1 MSHQGTNADLAG
13 LQTKGLIVGVVGVIA
28 AAAGFAMDSD
38 QFYRSYLTGYLYWV
52 AITLGC
58 MGWTMIYHLTAGSW
72 GVPARRVWESG
83 GRTMPLMA
91 ILSIPVVMG
100 MQTLFPW
107 ARPEAAEDAIIQAK
121 AAFLNE
127 PFFLIRVVFYMVLW
141 SAIAFFL
148 SRWSLQ
154 QDVEGPQPA
163 IRKLRF
169 LSGAGLVLM
178 ALTLTFFSVDFVMSL
193 DPHWFSTIFGFLFAA
208 ADLLSAMAF
217 TVLAM
222 RLLGKSDELK
232 KLVNVNTYHDYGNLL
247 LGFIM
252 LWTYMNLS
260 QFLIIWSGNTQE
272 EAPWYLERMGD
283 GWLVISQSLIIF
295 HFALPLLFLLTRW
308 TKRVPHRLAFVA
320 AWILVMRFVD
330 LYWLTQPSMSHGGG
344 VHLHWMDLA
353 TLIGIGGLWVGVFA
367 MHLKDKPL
375 LAKNDPRLAEVLEIA
390 GGHH

>member
-1 MSHQGTNADLAG
+1 MSAQGTNPELAG
-13 LQTKGLIVGVVGVIA
+13 LQTKALIVGVVGIA
-28 AAAGFAMDSD
+28 VTAAGFAMDAD
-38 QFYRSYLTGYLYWV
+38 QFYRSYLTGYLYWL
-52 AITLGC
+52 ALTLGC
-58 MGWTMIYHLTAGSW
+58 LGWTMIYHLTAGSW
-72 GVPARRVWESG
+72 GVPARRIWESG

-91 ILSIPVVMG
+91 ILAIPVVLG

-107 ARPEAAEDAIIQAK
+107 ARPEAADDAIIQAK
-121 AAFLNE
+121 AAYLNE

-141 SAIAFFL
+141 SAIAFLL

-178 ALTLTFFSVDFVMSL
+178 ALSLTFFSVDFVMSL

-217 TVLAM
+217 TVLAV
-222 RLLGKSDELK
+222 RFLENTDALR

-272 EAPWYLERMGD
+272 EAPWYLERMSD
-283 GWLVISQSLIIF
+283 GWLVISQSLIVL
-295 HFALPLLFLLTRW
+295 HFALPLLLLLTRW
-308 TKRVPHRLAFVA
+308 IKRVPSRLALVA
-320 AWILVMRFVD
+320 VWILLMRFVD
-330 LYWLTQPSMSHGGG
+330 LYWLTQPSLSHGAGL
-344 VHLHWMDLA
+344 HPHWMDLA
-353 TLIGIGGLWVGVFA
+353 ALIGVGGLWVGVFA

-375 LAKNDPRLAEVLEIA
+375 LAANDPRLAEVLEIA

>member
-1 MSHQGTNADLAG
+1 MSTQGTNAELAG
-13 LQTKGLIVGVVGVIA
+13 LQSKALIVGAVGIAA

-38 QFYRSYLTGYLYWV
+38 QFYRSYLTGYLYWL
-52 AITLGC
+52 ALTLGC

-72 GVPARRVWESG
+72 GVPARRIWESG

-91 ILSIPVVMG
+91 ILVIPVILG
-100 MQTLFPW
+100 MKTLFPW
-107 ARPEAAEDAIIQAK
+107 ARPEAVDDALIQAK
-121 AAFLNE
+121 VAFLNE

-141 SAIAFFL
+141 SAIGILL

-154 QDVEGPQPA
+154 QDAEGPQPA

-178 ALTLTFFSVDFVMSL
+178 ALSLTFFSVDFVMSL

-217 TVLAM
+217 TVLAV
-222 RLLGKSDELK
+222 RFLENTDSLK

-283 GWLVISQSLIIF
+283 GWLVISQALIIF

-308 TKRVPHRLAFVA
+308 TKRVPVRLAFVA
-320 AWILVMRFVD
+320 VWILVMRFVD
-330 LYWLTQPSMSHGGG
+330 LYWLTQPSMSHGAG

-353 TLIGIGGLWVGVFA
+353 VLIGLGGLWVGVFA

-375 LAKNDPRLAEVLEIA
+375 LAANDPRLAEVLEIA

>member
-1 MSHQGTNADLAG
+1 MSTQGTNVELAG
-13 LQTKGLIVGVVGVIA
+13 LQSKALIVGAVGIAA
-28 AAAGFAMDSD
+28 AAAGFAMDPD
-38 QFYRSYLTGYLYWV
+38 QFYRSYLTGYLYWI
-52 AITLGC
+52 APTLGC
-58 MGWTMIYHLTAGSW
+58 LGWTMIYHLTAASW
-72 GVPARRVWESG
+72 GVPARRIWESA

-91 ILSIPVVMG
+91 ILVIPVLLG

-107 ARPEAAEDAIIQAK
+107 ARPEAVDDALIQAK
-121 AAFLNE
+121 AAYLNE
-127 PFFLIRVVFYMVLW
+127 PFFMARVVFYMVLW
-141 SAIAFFL
+141 SAIAFLL

-154 QDVEGPQPA
+154 QDAEGPQPA

-169 LSGAGLVLM
+169 LSGGGLVLM
-178 ALTLTFFSVDFVMSL
+178 ALSVTFFSVDFVMSL

-217 TVLAM
+217 TVLAV
-222 RLLGKSDELK
+222 RFLEKSDELK
-232 KLVNVNTYHDYGNLL
+232 KLVSADTYHDYGNLL

-272 EAPWYLERMGD
+272 EAPWYLERMSD
-283 GWLVISQSLIIF
+283 GWLVISQALIIF

-308 TKRVPHRLAFVA
+308 TKRVPHRLVFVA
-320 AWILVMRFVD
+320 VWILVMRFVD
-330 LYWLTQPSMSHGGG
+330 LYWLTQPSLAHGGG

-353 TLIGIGGLWVGVFA
+353 AWVGVGGLWVGVFA

-375 LAKNDPRLAEVLEIA
+375 LATNDPRLAEVLEVA

>member
-1 MSHQGTNADLAG
+1 
-13 LQTKGLIVGVVGVIA
+13 
-28 AAAGFAMDSD
+28 
-38 QFYRSYLTGYLYWV
+38 
-52 AITLGC
+52 
-58 MGWTMIYHLTAGSW
+58 
-72 GVPARRVWESG
+72 
-83 GRTMPLMA
+83 
-91 ILSIPVVMG
+91 
-100 MQTLFPW
+100 
-107 ARPEAAEDAIIQAK
+107 
-121 AAFLNE
+121 
-127 PFFLIRVVFYMVLW
+127 MVLW
-141 SAIAFFL
+141 SAIGILL

-154 QDVEGPQPA
+154 QDAEGPQPA
-163 IRKLRF
+163 IRKLRA
-169 LSGAGLVLM
+169 LSGGGLVLM
-178 ALTLTFFSVDFVMSL
+178 ALSLTFFSVDLVMSL

-217 TVLAM
+217 TVLAV
-222 RLLGKSDELK
+222 RFLEKTDSLK

-308 TKRVPHRLAFVA
+308 TKRVPVRLAFVA
-320 AWILVMRFVD
+320 CWILMMRYVD

-353 TLIGIGGLWVGVFA
+353 AWIGIGGLWVGVFA

-375 LAKNDPRLAEVLEIA
+375 LAANDPRLAEVLEIA

>member
-1 MSHQGTNADLAG
+1 MSTQGTNAELAG
-13 LQTKGLIVGVVGVIA
+13 LQSKALMVGAVGIAA

-38 QFYRSYLTGYLYWV
+38 QFYRSYLTGYLYWL
-52 AITLGC
+52 ALTLGC
-58 MGWTMIYHLTAGSW
+58 LGWTMIYHLTAGSW
-72 GVPARRVWESG
+72 GVPARRIWESG

-91 ILSIPVVMG
+91 ILVIPIILG
-100 MQTLFPW
+100 MKTLFPW
-107 ARPEAAEDAIIQAK
+107 ARPEAVDDAIIQAK
-121 AAFLNE
+121 VAFLNE
-127 PFFLIRVVFYMVLW
+127 PFFLARVVFYMVLW
-141 SAIAFFL
+141 SAIGILL

-154 QDVEGPQPA
+154 QDAEGPQPA

-169 LSGAGLVLM
+169 ISGGGLVLM
-178 ALTLTFFSVDFVMSL
+178 ALSLTFFSVDFVMSL

-217 TVLAM
+217 TVLAV
-222 RLLGKSDELK
+222 RFLEKTDSLK

-308 TKRVPHRLAFVA
+308 TKRVPARLAFVA
-320 AWILVMRFVD
+320 VWILVMRFVD
-330 LYWLTQPSMSHGGG
+330 LYWLTQPSMSHGAG

-353 TLIGIGGLWVGVFA
+353 VLIGLGGLWVGVFA

>member
-1 MSHQGTNADLAG
+1 MSTQETNSELAG
-13 LQTKGLIVGVVGVIA
+13 LQTKALLVGALGLAA
-28 AAAGFAMDSD
+28 AAAGFAMDSE
-38 QFYRSYLTGYLYWV
+38 QFYRSYLTGYLYWL
-52 AITLGC
+52 APTLGC
-58 MGWTMIYHLTAGSW
+58 LGWTMIYHLTAASW
-72 GVPARRVWESG
+72 GVPARRIWESA
-83 GRTMPLMA
+83 GRTMPLMG
-91 ILSIPVVMG
+91 ILAIPVVMG

-107 ARPEAAEDAIIQAK
+107 ARPEAVDDALIQAK
-121 AAFLNE
+121 VAFLNE
-127 PFFLIRVVFYMVLW
+127 PFFLARVVFYVVLW
-141 SAIAFFL
+141 SAIGILL

-154 QDVEGPQPA
+154 QDTEGPQPA
-163 IRKLRF
+163 IRKLRA

-178 ALTLTFFSVDFVMSL
+178 ALSLTFFSVDFVMSL

-208 ADLLSAMAF
+208 ADLLAAMAF
-217 TVLAM
+217 TVLAV
-222 RLLGKSDELK
+222 RFLEKTDSLK

-247 LGFIM
+247 LAFIM

-283 GWLVISQSLIIF
+283 GWLVISQALIIF

-308 TKRVPHRLAFVA
+308 TKRNPSRLVFVA
-320 AWILVMRFVD
+320 VWILVMRFVD

-353 TLIGIGGLWVGVFA
+353 VLIGLGGLWVGFFA

>member
-1 MSHQGTNADLAG
+1 MSTQETNSELSG
-13 LQTKGLIVGVVGVIA
+13 LQTKALLVGALGLAA
-28 AAAGFAMDSD
+28 AAAGFAMDSE
-38 QFYRSYLTGYLYWV
+38 QFYRSYLTGYLYWL
-52 AITLGC
+52 APTLGC
-58 MGWTMIYHLTAGSW
+58 LGWTMIYHLTAASW
-72 GVPARRVWESG
+72 GVPARRIWESA
-83 GRTMPLMA
+83 GRTMPLMG
-91 ILSIPVVMG
+91 ILAIPVVMG

-107 ARPEAAEDAIIQAK
+107 ARPEAVDDALIQAK

-127 PFFLIRVVFYMVLW
+127 PFFLVRVVIYVVLW
-141 SAIAFFL
+141 SAIGILL

-154 QDVEGPQPA
+154 QDADGPQPA

-208 ADLLSAMAF
+208 ADLLAAMAF
-217 TVLAM
+217 TVLAV
-222 RLLGKSDELK
+222 RFLEKTDSLK
-232 KLVNVNTYHDYGNLL
+232 KLVNVDTYHDYGNLL

-272 EAPWYLERMGD
+272 EAPWYLQRMGD
-283 GWLVISQSLIIF
+283 GWLVISQALIIF

-308 TKRVPHRLAFVA
+308 TKRNPSRLVFVA
-320 AWILVMRFVD
+320 IWILVMRFVD
-330 LYWLTQPSMSHGGG
+330 LYWLTQPSMSHGSG

-353 TLIGIGGLWVGVFA
+353 VLIGLGGLWVGVFA